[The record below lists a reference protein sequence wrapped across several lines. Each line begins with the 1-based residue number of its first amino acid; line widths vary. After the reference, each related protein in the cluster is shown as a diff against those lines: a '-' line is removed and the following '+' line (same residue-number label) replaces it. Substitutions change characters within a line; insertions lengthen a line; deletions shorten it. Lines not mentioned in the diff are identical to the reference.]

1 MSFSISLLTGD
12 VADLN
17 KSGRPIKLNES
28 EERMLIETVK
38 SQSDMTILEIIDG
51 SNLDNYKATGE
62 ISSNHTVLNLRQCQ

>member
-1 MSFSISLLTGD
+1 MPLLTGD

-51 SNLDNYKATGE
+51 SNLDNYKAKG
-62 ISSNHTVLNLRQCQ
+62 